1 MTNKICQS
9 CGQSFEQRPQAPNQ
23 TFCSLP
29 NCQRVRRQRWQR
41 DKMHNDPDYRDNQHR
56 NQRAWLDRHPDY
68 WRNYRA
74 THSDYTEHNKS
85 HQRLKHRAQHKSD
98 YAKMDSS
105 IVTTLEPGLYLIER
119 LQRVSLPQSDG
130 WIVQI
135 TPICMD
141 CPCKKDACKDRT

>member
-9 CGQSFEQRPQAPNQ
+9 CGQSFEPRPQAPNQ

-29 NCQRVRRQRWQR
+29 DCQRVRRQRWQR

-74 THSDYTEHNKS
+74 THPDYTEHNKS
-85 HQRLKHRAQHKSD
+85 HQRLKHHAQHKSD

-105 IVTTLEPGLYLIER
+105 IAMTLEPGLYLIER
-119 LQRVSLPQSDG
+119 FQGLSLTQSDG
-130 WIVQI
+130 SIVKI
-135 TPICMD
+135 TPVCMD